1 VLAPHITV
9 SRIVKGKGKCT
20 ICRERSIANV
30 ELEPYHKGMCATCS
44 SIEDNVRMTEV
55 LMKCRVHGKSH
66 YYAPQ
71 GKTIILK
78 WELVDTTEVEEFQQ
92 KFPDANHNY

>member
-1 VLAPHITV
+1 
-9 SRIVKGKGKCT
+9 
-20 ICRERSIANV
+20 
-30 ELEPYHKGMCATCS
+30 
-44 SIEDNVRMTEV
+44 
-55 LMKCRVHGKSH
+55 MKCRVHGKSH